1 MKLSKI
7 LHAGLG
13 LRHRK
18 RGTTYEVV
26 GLATLQT
33 DAPLT
38 DEAKVAV
45 YRCDRTGKLWVRP
58 VEEFTEERFLA
69 LPPNEARNLE

>member
-7 LHAGLG
+7 LYGGMGLK
-13 LRHRK
+13 HRK

-26 GLATLQT
+26 GRATLQT
-33 DAPLT
+33 DTPLT
-38 DEAKVAV
+38 DDAPVAV

-58 VEEFTEERFLA
+58 VEEFTEDRFIA
-69 LPPNEARNLE
+69 LPHNEARDLQ